1 MTIKRLDIAKFTT
14 KIKKSIPGI
23 STGFHDPKTWIS
35 TGSFL
40 LNKLI
45 SGDFNRG
52 IPLGK
57 STIFAGESGS
67 GKSLFCTGNVTKNAL
82 DQGIKVFIIDTEN
95 AIDASWLE
103 NFGIDPEHENLT
115 KVSMSMVDDVA
126 KLISEFIK
134 DYKATYDGVPMEE
147 REKFLFIID
156 SLGMLMTPTDVAQ
169 FEAGELK
176 GDMGRKPKALKALVT
191 NLTNMFGENE
201 IGLLCTNHTYASQ
214 DMYNPDPK
222 VSGGAGPIF
231 AASIVVVLQKRK
243 LKEDE
248 NGVKISDVTG
258 IRSAVHVEKS
268 RYAKPFEKCELH
280 IPYETGMSPYTGMF
294 DYLYEKT
301 NVLKRVGN
309 RYQYIDNSGV
319 EHTYFRKDIPNSL
332 YDLIMSEWDSRQK
345 PKAQPT
351 SDLETIDPETGEI
364 L

>member
-45 SGDFNRG
+45 SGDFHRG

-82 DQGIKVFIIDTEN
+82 DQGINVFIIDTEN

-103 NFGIDPEHENLT
+103 NFGIDPEHEKLT
-115 KVSMSMVDDVA
+115 KVSMAMVDDVA
-126 KLISEFIK
+126 KLISEFVK
-134 DYKATYDGVPMEE
+134 EYKATYDGVPHEE
-147 REKFLFIID
+147 REKYLFIID

-191 NLTNMFGENE
+191 NLTNMFGEND

-222 VSGGAGPIF
+222 VSGGCLVADTKVLMGNGALKNIQDIEIGD
-231 AASIVVVLQKRK
+231 IVSTMYGTSEVDYLHRYEKKVYTITVEIDGVESVVKCSPEHKFLALR
-243 LKEDE
+243 DE
-248 NGVKISDVTG
+248 NHVWVEAQELTDSD
-258 IRSAVHVEKS
+258 
-268 RYAKPFEKCELH
+268 
-280 IPYETGMSPYTGMF
+280 
-294 DYLYEKT
+294 
-301 NVLKRVGN
+301 
-309 RYQYIDNSGV
+309 
-319 EHTYFRKDIPNSL
+319 
-332 YDLIMSEWDSRQK
+332 
-345 PKAQPT
+345 
-351 SDLETIDPETGEI
+351 I
-364 L
+364 LLSIK